1 MSIKFLSV
9 FALFLQLSTAAQDQ
23 SLYVSPFTSTT
34 TVATVP
40 AIVGL
45 KAVVNNQKVQLNWKT
60 EENQQVNLFEVEKS
74 TDGKNFSLAALVF
87 STDKTDAEEYFFF
100 EKNTGKKMVYRVK
113 IISKDKQVYYSAPVT
128 KRKKTQHSTINCIL

>member
-23 SLYVSPFTSTT
+23 SLHVSPFTSTT

-40 AIVGL
+40 AIVEL

-74 TDGKNFSLAALVF
+74 TDGKNFSMAALVF
-87 STDKTDAEEYFFF
+87 STDRQMLKSISFL
-100 EKNTGKKMVYRVK
+100 KKIPGRRRCTG
-113 IISKDKQVYYSAPVT
+113 
-128 KRKKTQHSTINCIL
+128 

>member
-1 MSIKFLSV
+1 MSIKILSV

-23 SLYVSPFTSTT
+23 TFVAPPFTST
-34 TVATVP
+34 ATIEHVP
-40 AIVGL
+40 AVVEL
-45 KAVVNNQKVQLNWKT
+45 KAVVINQKVQLNWKT

-87 STDKTDAEEYFFF
+87 STDKDAAEEYLYF
-100 EKNTGKKMVYRVK
+100 EKRNAKKVTYRVK

-128 KRKKTQHSTINCIL
+128 AG

>member
-128 KRKKTQHSTINCIL
+128 AG

>member
-1 MSIKFLSV
+1 MSITILSV
-9 FALFLQLSTAAQDQ
+9 FALFLQLSTTAQDQ

-40 AIVGL
+40 AIVDL
-45 KAVVNNQKVQLNWKT
+45 KAVVSHQKVQLNWKT
-60 EENQQVNLFEVEKS
+60 EGNQQVNLFEVEKS

-87 STDKTDAEEYFFF
+87 STEKTDAEDYFFF
-100 EKNTGKKMVYRVK
+100 EKNNGKKTVYRVK

-128 KRKKTQHSTINCIL
+128 AG

>member
-40 AIVGL
+40 AIVDL
-45 KAVVNNQKVQLNWKT
+45 KAVVSNKKILLNWRT
-60 EENQQVNLFEVEKS
+60 EENQQINLFEVEKS
-74 TDGKNFSLAALVF
+74 TDGKNFSLVALVF
-87 STDKTDAEEYFFF
+87 GTDKSSAEEYSYF
-100 EKNTGKKMVYRVK
+100 EKQTGKKTVYRLK
-113 IISKDKQVYYSAPVT
+113 MISKDKAVYYSAPVT
-128 KRKKTQHSTINCIL
+128 AG

>member
-1 MSIKFLSV
+1 MSIKILSV

-23 SLYVSPFTSTT
+23 SLHVSPFTSTT

-40 AIVGL
+40 AIVEL

-74 TDGKNFSLAALVF
+74 RDGKNFSLAALVF
-87 STDKTDAEEYFFF
+87 STDKTEAEEYFFF
-100 EKNTGKKMVYRVK
+100 EKNTGKKTVYRVK

-128 KRKKTQHSTINCIL
+128 AG

>member
-1 MSIKFLSV
+1 MSIKILSV
-9 FALFLQLSTAAQDQ
+9 FALFLQLSTTAQDQ
-23 SLYVSPFTSTT
+23 SLPVSPFTSTT

-40 AIVGL
+40 AIVDL
-45 KAVVNNQKVQLNWKT
+45 KAVVSNQKVQLNWKT

-74 TDGKNFSLAALVF
+74 TDGKNFNLAALVF

-100 EKNTGKKMVYRVK
+100 EKNAGKKMVYRVK

-128 KRKKTQHSTINCIL
+128 AG